1 MKNLIIAL
9 GIMGFALAANAQN
22 TITVYKKNGEKYI
35 FENASFETRKGN
47 SYITKS
53 DGNTSFFSNAS
64 VDSIIGVE
72 KDKKSLYDIPLKQ
85 PTTHISNFHPQ
96 PIKGDNLIAIVADSN
111 TENNYMNFG
120 RYLIDKGFSFKFL
133 NKDFHIIETDEVT
146 VKGAYKYRLSVSFKD
161 SIIYIRP
168 KYNSATWAAAITMD
182 MSVPLVWIDWK
193 HTTARSEHSYNA
205 YKKFEL
211 ILREYGKEVLYSN
224 TN

>member
-9 GIMGFALAANAQN
+9 SIISFALNTNAQS
-22 TITVYKKNGEKYI
+22 TITLHKKNGDKIEI
-35 FENASFETRKGN
+35 NNAKAKT
-47 SYITKS
+47 S
-53 DGNTSFFSNAS
+53 DGKVYVTKENGYIS
-64 VDSIIGVE
+64 VYSLKKIDSISGVE
-72 KDKKSLYDIPLKQ
+72 KDKKSLSDIPLGQ
-85 PTTHISNFHPQ
+85 PATHIYNFHPQ

-193 HTTARSEHSYNA
+193 HTTARSEHSA
-205 YKKFEL
+205 KAHEKFEP
-211 ILREYGKEVLYSN
+211 ILLEYGKEVLYSN

>member
-9 GIMGFALAANAQN
+9 SIISFALNTNAQS
-22 TITVYKKNGEKYI
+22 TITVYKKNGDKIEI
-35 FENASFETRKGN
+35 SNAKAKT
-47 SYITKS
+47 S
-53 DGNTSFFSNAS
+53 DGKVYVTKENGYIS
-64 VDSIIGVE
+64 VYSLKKIDSISGVE
-72 KDKKSLYDIPLKQ
+72 KDKKSLYDLPLKQ
-85 PTTHISNFHPQ
+85 PTTHISNFHLQ

-146 VKGAYKYRLSVSFKD
+146 VKGGYKYRLSVSFKD

-205 YKKFEL
+205 YEKFEP

>member
-9 GIMGFALAANAQN
+9 SIMSFALNINAQS
-22 TITVYKKNGEKYI
+22 TITVYKKNGDKIEI
-35 FENASFETRKGN
+35 NNAKAKT
-47 SYITKS
+47 S
-53 DGNTSFFSNAS
+53 DGKVYVTKENGYIS
-64 VDSIIGVE
+64 VYSLKKIDSISGVE
-72 KDKKSLYDIPLKQ
+72 KDKKAISDIPLGQ
-85 PTTHISNFHPQ
+85 PATHIYNFHSQ

-146 VKGAYKYRLSVSFKD
+146 VKGGYKYRLSVSFKD

-193 HTTARSEHSYNA
+193 HTTSRSEHSYKA
-205 YKKFEL
+205 YEKFEP
-211 ILREYGKEVLYSN
+211 ILHEYGKEVLYSN

>member
-9 GIMGFALAANAQN
+9 SIISFALNTNAQSTN
-22 TITVYKKNGEKYI
+22 GYISVYSLKKI
-35 FENASFETRKGN
+35 
-47 SYITKS
+47 
-53 DGNTSFFSNAS
+53 
-64 VDSIIGVE
+64 DSISGVE
-72 KDKKSLYDIPLKQ
+72 KDKKSLYDLPLNQ
-85 PTTHISNFHPQ
+85 PTTHISNFHLQ

-146 VKGAYKYRLSVSFKD
+146 VKGGYKYRLSVSFKD

-193 HTTARSEHSYNA
+193 HTTASEHSYKA
-205 YKKFEL
+205 YEKFEP